1 MKLPKSINSKYIFP
15 RFNRDGLFSID
26 PDTGIISLSGSLDR
40 ETAASHELV
49 VRATDNGLFVCL
61 FVCRLFFVCLFVCL
75 SVVFCLFVCLFVR
88 SFVCIYL
95 LVICWLFVSLLLT
108 YRLIRHC

>member
-61 FVCRLFFVCLFVCL
+61 
-75 SVVFCLFVCLFVR
+75 SGVFCLFVCLFV
-88 SFVCIYL
+88 C
-95 LVICWLFVSLLLT
+95 LLLT
-108 YRLIRHC
+108 YRLSRG